1 MNFTKLTS
9 VKYCTMVVIII
20 IRIVSLISITIAAK
34 FLYIHTFSLFC
45 SCY

>member
-1 MNFTKLTS
+1 LTS
-9 VKYCTMVVIII
+9 VKYGTVVVVIIIIII